1 MDKKRKFDYSKLH
14 KKIKKK
20 NVYESVKFLWPEIP

>member
-1 MDKKRKFDYSKLH
+1 MKTSIKLRTSLKQFIKKLH

-20 NVYESVKFLWPEIP
+20 